1 MGAWRHGEYVGS
13 AKPKTSSP
21 CPHAPMV
28 IREICYSDFVL
39 QRLTMS
45 ALLALL
51 LLGASVPAFA
61 QTGSATATLTG
72 TVVDPDG
79 GFVPG
84 VSVVAKNQ
92 GTGQTYPAL
101 TNAKGVFSL
110 PALPPGSYT
119 VTISMTSFKTI
130 EMPDVR
136 VSTA

>member
-1 MGAWRHGEYVGS
+1 MGNTLDRKNLKH
-13 AKPKTSSP
+13 PTP

-39 QRLTMS
+39 QRLSMS
-45 ALLALL
+45 LLLALL

-101 TNAKGVFSL
+101 TNAK
-110 PALPPGSYT
+110 
-119 VTISMTSFKTI
+119 
-130 EMPDVR
+130 
-136 VSTA
+136 